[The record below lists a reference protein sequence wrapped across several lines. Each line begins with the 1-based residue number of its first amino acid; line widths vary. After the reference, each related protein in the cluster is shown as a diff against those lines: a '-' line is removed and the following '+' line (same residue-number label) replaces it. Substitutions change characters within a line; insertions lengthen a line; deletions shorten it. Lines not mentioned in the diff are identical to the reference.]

1 MDPTCKSFESLKDAG
16 NQIFRETFRDDLL
29 SPAVYQHRMCSAL
42 QYYNKAATLARN
54 AQEKSSILKN
64 MAATKFRIGERLYTR
79 KYQHPVRNLF
89 ANLQST
95 LQLEKEL
102 KFYLEGSLENFVEAA
117 EIGEPVQNDD
127 WFSKLLES
135 QITCAYFLWNF
146 FLKSLKNEGLPILFG
161 QLHKICWNKT
171 AYGRSSFFLKL
182 ARLTFE
188 KAIELQENG
197 RFTESLQL
205 LHDNY
210 LNIEE
215 AKKDKYQTIE
225 EAIELEESNF
235 IHLSIGESTLA
246 RQKGDDLW
254 REITMDQENIQ
265 MELVWDAVDCYVQSI
280 VLSRDKS
287 LESEAMAH
295 SHLGRLYELLR
306 FNEKSH
312 VHYKLTVD
320 LVVAMQPKNFNDHP
334 WYKQALAG
342 LHQFQQ
348 QQQWKEK
355 EEKERVRAPIVE
367 ELKDVLYEMKRASA
381 RSAGSLID
389 FIYAN
394 HPPKNGQ
401 QKSTDGNLKT
411 QLKMALLHYNPDKQN
426 VETHGLKWMVMAEEI
441 TLLLNYHYSGFK

>member
-16 NQIFRETFRDDLL
+16 NQIFRETFRDDSL
-29 SPAVYQHRMCSAL
+29 SPVVYQHRMCKAL
-42 QYYNKAATLARN
+42 QYYNKADNLARN

-79 KYQHPVRNLF
+79 KYQHQQPAF

-102 KFYLEGSLENFVEAA
+102 KFYLEGSLENFVQAA
-117 EIGEPVQNDD
+117 EIGKLFQNAD
-127 WFSKLLES
+127 WISKLTES
-135 QITCAYFLWNF
+135 QQECAYLLWNF
-146 FLKSLKNEGLPILFG
+146 FLKSLKQEKLSVLFG
-161 QLHKICWNKT
+161 RLHKLCWNLNGLT
-171 AYGRSSFFLKL
+171 RSSFFLKL
-182 ARLTFE
+182 GRLTFE
-188 KAIELQENG
+188 KAIEHQDNG
-197 RFTESLQL
+197 RFIESLQL
-205 LHDNY
+205 LRDNY

-215 AKKDKYQTIE
+215 AKKDKDQCE

-254 REITMDQENIQ
+254 RGIMMDEESIQ
-265 MELVWDAVDCYVQSI
+265 MELVWDAVDYYVQSI

-306 FNEKSH
+306 FNDKSH
-312 VHYKLTVD
+312 DHYKLTVD

-381 RSAGSLID
+381 RSAESLID

-411 QLKMALLHYNPDKQN
+411 QLKMALLHYHPDKQN
-426 VETHGLKWMVMAEEI
+426 METHGLKWMVLAEEI

>member
-1 MDPTCKSFESLKDAG
+1 MKEAG
-16 NQIFRETFRDDLL
+16 NQIFRETFRDDSL

-42 QYYNKAATLARN
+42 QYYNKAATLTRN

-79 KYQHPVRNLF
+79 KYQHQQPAF
-89 ANLQST
+89 ANLDST

-102 KFYLEGSLENFVEAA
+102 KFYLEGSLEDFVEAA
-117 EIGEPVQNDD
+117 KIGKPVQNAD
-127 WFSKLLES
+127 WIFNLLIS
-135 QITCAYFLWNF
+135 QYECAFLLWDF
-146 FLKSLKNEGLPILFG
+146 FLKSLKNEKLPILFR
-161 QLHKICWNKT
+161 QLHKFCWNLT
-171 AYGRSSFFLKL
+171 GLSRSTFFLKL
-182 ARLTFE
+182 GRLTFE

-205 LHDNY
+205 LRDNY

-215 AKKDKYQTIE
+215 AKKDKYQIE

-246 RQKGDDLW
+246 RQKGDELW

-306 FNEKSH
+306 FNDKSH

-320 LVVAMQPKNFNDHP
+320 LVVAMQPKNFNNHP

-348 QQQWKEK
+348 QQRWKEK
-355 EEKERVRAPIVE
+355 GEKERVRAPIVE

-381 RSAGSLID
+381 RSAESLID

-401 QKSTDGNLKT
+401 QKSADGNLKT
-411 QLKMALLHYNPDKQN
+411 QLKLALLHYHPDKQN
-426 VETHGLKWMVMAEEI
+426 METHGLEWMVMSEEI
-441 TLLLNYHYSGFK
+441 TLLLTFHFSVFKT